1 MSRITFLSCPH
12 KAFSIELEWDS
23 SKERV
28 IRKDDLPKSSHIYL
42 ISSVRKQR
50 EVIVDVEGIKEP
62 KTLESGT

>member
-1 MSRITFLSCPH
+1 MSRITFLSCPQ

-28 IRKDDLPKSSHIYL
+28 IQIDDLTKSPHVYL

-50 EVIVDVEGIKEP
+50 EIIVDVEGITEP